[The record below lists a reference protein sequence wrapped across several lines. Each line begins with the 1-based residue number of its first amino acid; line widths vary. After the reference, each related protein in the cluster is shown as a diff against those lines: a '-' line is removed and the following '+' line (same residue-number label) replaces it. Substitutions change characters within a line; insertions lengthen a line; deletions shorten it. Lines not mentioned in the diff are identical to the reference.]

1 MLFKLIGLLIS
12 LATLALI
19 FLLSGSPLMFIDI
32 PSIVIMTGIILGGAI
47 FGYGNHIFSYVRNSR
62 KKTISSSE
70 LFATLDF
77 YNYLTRLTLYAGV
90 LSFVIATVLTLAQSK
105 DTSAIGP
112 SIALSLI
119 TCLCGMLISY
129 LLIQPLKHGVL
140 YQNMNSSKKAA
151 TPQTPI
157 QE

>member
-12 LATLALI
+12 VATLALV

-32 PSIVIMTGIILGGAI
+32 PSLVIMTGIILGGAI
-47 FGYGNHIFSYVRNSR
+47 FGYGNNIFSYVRSSR
-62 KKTISSSE
+62 KQRISSSE

-90 LSFVIATVLTLAQSK
+90 LSFAIASVLTLAQSK
-105 DTSAIGP
+105 DINTIVP

-119 TCLCGMLISY
+119 TCFCGMLISY
-129 LLIQPLKHGVL
+129 LLIQPIKHGVL
-140 YQNMNSSKKAA
+140 YQNMNSSNKVA
-151 TPQTPI
+151 TQTPV

>member
-12 LATLALI
+12 VATLALV

-32 PSIVIMTGIILGGAI
+32 PSLVIMTGITWGGAI
-47 FGYGNHIFSYVRNSR
+47 FGYGNNIFSYVRSSR
-62 KKTISSSE
+62 KQRISSSE

-90 LSFVIATVLTLAQSK
+90 LSFAIASVLTLAQSK
-105 DTSAIGP
+105 DINTIVP

-119 TCLCGMLISY
+119 TCFCGMLISY
-129 LLIQPLKHGVL
+129 LLIQPIKHGVL
-140 YQNMNSSKKAA
+140 YQNMNSSNKVA
-151 TPQTPI
+151 TQTPV

>member
-12 LATLALI
+12 VATLALI
-19 FLLSGSPLMFIDI
+19 FLLSGSPLVFIDI
-32 PSIVIMTGIILGGAI
+32 PSLVIMTGIIIGGAI
-47 FGYGNHIFSYVRNSR
+47 FGYGNNIFSYVRSSR
-62 KKTISSSE
+62 KQRISSSE

-90 LSFVIATVLTLAQSK
+90 LSFAIASVLTLAQSK

-112 SIALSLI
+112 SIAFSLI
-119 TCLCGMLISY
+119 TCFCGMLISY
-129 LLIQPLKHGVL
+129 LIIQPIKHGVL
-140 YQNMNSSKKAA
+140 YQNMNSSNKVAA
-151 TPQTPI
+151 QSPV